1 MISAADHSSR
11 SLVHRRVSS
20 WSEVST
26 RSAPQQQQPQP
37 QPLEERS
44 LASEDELSRPLLLP
58 ELEYENEVEDIR
70 VVSRPSLK
78 FNWKLWI
85 VFLLLVLSGVSNVVL
100 AKLQSLP
107 M

>member
-26 RSAPQQQQPQP
+26 RSAPQQQQ
-37 QPLEERS
+37 LLDEGS

-70 VVSRPSLK
+70 AVSRPSRK

>member
-26 RSAPQQQQPQP
+26 RSAPQQQQQP
-37 QPLEERS
+37 QPIDECS

-58 ELEYENEVEDIR
+58 ELEYENEVEDLR
-70 VVSRPSLK
+70 VVSRPSRK